1 MSRHVLRPILLCAVT
16 AGITMITGCSETK
29 THPAAAPVVLKGI
42 PVATITSTSL
52 PVTIEV
58 TGTVRARTSALVSAR
73 IPGTV
78 SVLHVREGDR
88 VHKGQLLAR
97 LDSQEHT
104 AQAGA
109 ADAAVE
115 EARQGVAEAQAR
127 RKLSDATFLRFKA
140 LYEEQALTR
149 QEFETRQTERELA
162 HQGVER
168 AEARLRQAQ
177 QTGRAASSIADYTR
191 IIAPISGVITTKQAD
206 LGATV
211 FPGQPL
217 MTIED
222 PATYQL
228 ELAIPES
235 YAGKVAPGTPVQ
247 ITLDAFQKSLPATVA
262 ELVPTAESGSRT
274 FTAKVNLAIKGLS
287 SGMFGRGTIAID
299 GSTQGILVPKQA
311 LFERGGLTA
320 VWAVDKDNIA
330 RMRLVRSGKQIN
342 NQIEILSGLS
352 TGDRIVTAELATVS
366 DGAKLEP

>member
-1 MSRHVLRPILLCAVT
+1 MSRHTLRPLFCCALTGGMLLL
-16 AGITMITGCSETK
+16 AGCTDSK
-29 THPAAAPVVLKGI
+29 QPPATAPVLLKGI
-42 PVATITSTSL
+42 SVATVTHASL

-58 TGTVRARTSALVSAR
+58 MGTVRARTSALVSAR

-88 VHKGQLLAR
+88 VRKGQLLAR

-104 AQAGA
+104 AQATAAGA
-109 ADAAVE
+109 AQD

-127 RKLSDATFLRFKA
+127 RKLADATFLRFKA
-140 LYEEQALTR
+140 LYDEQALTR

-162 HQGVER
+162 HQGVVR

-177 QTGRAASSIADYTR
+177 ETGRAASTIADYTR
-191 IIAPISGVITTKQAD
+191 IIAPISGIITTKQAD

-222 PATYQL
+222 SNTYQL

-235 YAGKVAPGTPVQ
+235 YAGKVTPGTPVQ
-247 ITLDAFQKSLPATVA
+247 ITLDAFQKSISATVA
-262 ELVPTAESGSRT
+262 ELVPAAEPGSRT

-287 SGMFGRGTIAID
+287 SGMFGRGSIAI
-299 GSTQGILVPKQA
+299 GSSSQGILVPKQSI
-311 LFERGGLTA
+311 FERGALTA

-330 RMRLVRSGKQIN
+330 RMRLVRLGKPIGE
-342 NQIEILSGLS
+342 QIEILSGL
-352 TGDRIVTAELATVS
+352 TAGDRIVTAELAKVI